1 MIARL
6 SGKLISKSINSL
18 IIDVGG
24 VGYEVNSPLST
35 FYAVPEE
42 GADTNL
48 LIYTHVKEDAIKLF
62 GFLTAIE
69 KNLFIKLISVSGVGP
84 KLALNILSGLEST
97 QLAQAIKESD
107 IARMN
112 AIPGVGKKTA
122 ERLIL
127 ELKDK
132 IASDTETG
140 GDQQTAAAQNHK
152 TTLFD
157 DALSALINLGYKKS
171 EVEKALDAI
180 IKNDNILSVESLLK
194 EALKL
199 MAK

>member
-6 SGKLISKSINSL
+6 SGKLISKSTDSL
-18 IIDVGG
+18 IIDIGG
-24 VGYEVNSPLST
+24 VGYEVSAPLST
-35 FYAVPEE
+35 FYALPEE
-42 GADTNL
+42 GADTTL
-48 LIYTHVKEDAIKLF
+48 LIYTHVKEDAFKLF
-62 GFLTAIE
+62 GFLSLME
-69 KNLFIKLISVSGVGP
+69 KKLFIKLITVSGVGP
-84 KLALNILSGLEST
+84 KLAMNILSGMESA
-97 QLAQAIKESD
+97 QLALAIKGGD

-132 IASDTETG
+132 IDSDILPA
-140 GDQQTAAAQNHK
+140 GDEQAAMQK
-152 TTLFD
+152 GRPTVLD
-157 DALSALINLGYKKS
+157 DALSALLNLGYKKPD
-171 EVEKALDAI
+171 VEKTLDSLLQ
-180 IKNDNILSVESLLK
+180 NDNSLSVESLLK

>member
-6 SGKLISKSINSL
+6 SGKLISKSTESL

-24 VGYEVNSPLST
+24 VGYEVNAPLST
-35 FYAVPEE
+35 FYALPEE
-42 GADTNL
+42 GADTSL
-48 LIYTHVKEDAIKLF
+48 LIYTHVKEDAFKLF
-62 GFLTAIE
+62 GFSSPME
-69 KNLFIKLISVSGVGP
+69 KKLFVKLISVSGVGP
-84 KLALNILSGLEST
+84 KLAMNILSGMESV
-97 QLAQAIKESD
+97 QLALAIKEGD

-132 IASDTETG
+132 IDSDILPA
-140 GDQQTAAAQNHK
+140 GDEKAAMQKEK
-152 TTLFD
+152 TTVLD
-157 DALSALINLGYKKS
+157 DALSALLNLGYKKPD
-171 EVEKALDAI
+171 VEKTLDRLM
-180 IKNDNILSVESLLK
+180 KGDNTLSVESLLK

>member
-6 SGKLISKSINSL
+6 SGKLISKSTDSL
-18 IIDVGG
+18 VIDVDG
-24 VGYEVNSPLST
+24 VGYEVNAPLST
-35 FYAVPEE
+35 FYALPEE
-42 GADTNL
+42 GADATL
-48 LIYTHVKEDAIKLF
+48 LIYTHVKEDAFKLF
-62 GFLTAIE
+62 GFLSLME
-69 KNLFIKLISVSGVGP
+69 KKLFIKLITVSGVGP
-84 KLALNILSGLEST
+84 KLAMNILSGMESVK
-97 QLAQAIKESD
+97 LALAIKEGD

-132 IASDTETG
+132 IDSDILSANGE
-140 GDQQTAAAQNHK
+140 QTVVQKEK
-152 TTLFD
+152 TSVLD
-157 DALSALINLGYKKS
+157 DALSALLNLGYRKPD
-171 EVEKALDAI
+171 VEKTLDSLMQS
-180 IKNDNILSVESLLK
+180 DSTLSVESLLK

>member
-6 SGKLISKSINSL
+6 SGKLVLKTTDSL

-24 VGYEVNSPLST
+24 VGYEVNAPLST

-42 GADTNL
+42 GTHVSL
-48 LIYTHVKEDAIKLF
+48 LIYTHVKEDAIRLF
-62 GFLTAIE
+62 GFLTSME
-69 KNLFIKLISVSGVGP
+69 KKLFIKLISVSGVGP
-84 KLALNILSGLEST
+84 KLAMNILSGMESS
-97 QLAQAIKESD
+97 QLAIAIKEGD
-107 IARMN
+107 IPRMN

-132 IASDTETG
+132 IDSDMLIDSTS
-140 GDQQTAAAQNHK
+140 QAMPQHKK
-152 TTLFD
+152 TTIFD
-157 DALSALINLGYKKS
+157 DALSALLNLGYRKPD
-171 EVEKALDAI
+171 VEKTLETL
-180 IKNDNILSVESLLK
+180 IKNDNSLGVESLLK

>member
-6 SGKLISKSINSL
+6 SGKLISKSADSL

-24 VGYEVNSPLST
+24 VGYEVNAPLST
-35 FYAVPEE
+35 FYALPEE
-42 GADTNL
+42 GADTSL
-48 LIYTHVKEDAIKLF
+48 LIYTHVKEDALKLF
-62 GFLTAIE
+62 GFLSPME
-69 KNLFIKLISVSGVGP
+69 KKLFIKLITVSGVGP
-84 KLALNILSGLEST
+84 KLAMNILSGVESV
-97 QLAQAIKESD
+97 QLAVAIKEGD

-132 IASDTETG
+132 IDSDILTDR
-140 GDQQTAAAQNHK
+140 DQQNIPTKEK
-152 TTLFD
+152 TTVLD
-157 DALSALINLGYKKS
+157 DALSALLNLGYRKPD
-171 EVEKALDAI
+171 VEKTLDSLI
-180 IKNDNILSVESLLK
+180 QGDDTLSVESLLK

>member
-6 SGKLISKSINSL
+6 SGKLISKSTDSL

-24 VGYEVNSPLST
+24 VGYEVNAPLSS
-35 FYAVPEE
+35 FYALPEE
-42 GADTNL
+42 GADTTL
-48 LIYTHVKEDAIKLF
+48 LIYTHVKEDAIRLF
-62 GFLTAIE
+62 GFLSPME
-69 KNLFIKLISVSGVGP
+69 KKLFIKLITVSGVGP
-84 KLALNILSGLEST
+84 KLAMNILSGMESL
-97 QLAQAIKESD
+97 QLALAIKEGD
-107 IARMN
+107 LARMN

-132 IASDTETG
+132 IDSDILPA
-140 GDQQTAAAQNHK
+140 GDEQTVLQKERPTVLN
-152 TTLFD
+152 
-157 DALSALINLGYKKS
+157 DALSALLNLGYRKLD
-171 EVEKALDAI
+171 VERTLDSLI
-180 IKNDNILSVESLLK
+180 QNDNTLSVESLLK

>member
-6 SGKLISKSINSL
+6 SGKLISKSTDSL

-24 VGYEVNSPLST
+24 VGYEVNAPLST
-35 FYAVPEE
+35 FYALPEE
-42 GADTNL
+42 GSDTSL
-48 LIYTHVKEDAIKLF
+48 LIYTHVKEDALKLF
-62 GFLTAIE
+62 GFLSPME
-69 KNLFIKLISVSGVGP
+69 KKLFIKLITVSGVGP
-84 KLALNILSGLEST
+84 KLAMNILSGMESV
-97 QLAQAIKESD
+97 QLAVAIKEGD

-132 IASDTETG
+132 IDSDILSDR
-140 GDQQTAAAQNHK
+140 DQQNIPTKEK
-152 TTLFD
+152 TTILD
-157 DALSALINLGYKKS
+157 DALSALLNLGYRKPD
-171 EVEKALDAI
+171 VEKTLDSLI
-180 IKNDNILSVESLLK
+180 QSDNTLSVESLLK

>member
-6 SGKLISKSINSL
+6 SGKLISKSTDSL
-18 IIDVGG
+18 IIDIGG
-24 VGYEVNSPLST
+24 VGYEVSAPLST
-35 FYAVPEE
+35 FYALPEE
-42 GADTNL
+42 GADTTL
-48 LIYTHVKEDAIKLF
+48 LIYTHVKEDAFKLF
-62 GFLTAIE
+62 GFLSLME
-69 KNLFIKLISVSGVGP
+69 KKLFIKLITVSGVGP
-84 KLALNILSGLEST
+84 KLAMNILSGMESA
-97 QLAQAIKESD
+97 QLALAIKDGD

-132 IASDTETG
+132 IDSDILPA
-140 GDQQTAAAQNHK
+140 GDEQAAMQK
-152 TTLFD
+152 ERPTVLD
-157 DALSALINLGYKKS
+157 DALSALLNLGYKKPD
-171 EVEKALDAI
+171 VEKTLDSLLQ
-180 IKNDNILSVESLLK
+180 NDNSLSVESLLK

>member
-6 SGKLISKSINSL
+6 SGKLVSKSADSL

-24 VGYEVNSPLST
+24 VGYEVSAPLST
-35 FYAVPEE
+35 FYALPEE
-42 GADTNL
+42 GSNATL

-62 GFLTAIE
+62 GFLSHME
-69 KNLFIKLISVSGVGP
+69 KKLFIKLISVSGVGP
-84 KLALNILSGLEST
+84 KLAMNILSGMDSQ
-97 QLAQAIKESD
+97 QLALAIKEGN

-132 IASDTETG
+132 IDADILPA
-140 GDQQTAAAQNHK
+140 GDEQRAYQK
-152 TTLFD
+152 EGPSILD
-157 DALSALINLGYKKS
+157 DALSALLNLGYKKPD
-171 EVEKALDAI
+171 VEKTLDSLM
-180 IKNDNILSVESLLK
+180 KSDSTLSVESLLK

>member
-1 MIARL
+1 
-6 SGKLISKSINSL
+6 KLVLKTTDSL

-24 VGYEVNSPLST
+24 VGYEVNAPLST

-42 GADTNL
+42 GADISL

-62 GFLTAIE
+62 GFLTDME
-69 KNLFIKLISVSGVGP
+69 KKLFIKLISVSGVGP
-84 KLALNILSGLEST
+84 KLAMNILSGMESS
-97 QLAQAIKESD
+97 QLAIAIKESD
-107 IARMN
+107 IPRMN

-132 IASDTETG
+132 IDSDILIDGASQAMPE
-140 GDQQTAAAQNHK
+140 QKK
-152 TTLFD
+152 TTVFD
-157 DALSALINLGYKKS
+157 DALSALLNLGYRKPD
-171 EVEKALDAI
+171 VEKTLDSLI
-180 IKNDNILSVESLLK
+180 QSDNTLSVESLLK

>member
-6 SGKLISKSINSL
+6 SGKLVLKTTDSL

-24 VGYEVNSPLST
+24 VGYEVNAPLST

-42 GADTNL
+42 GADISL

-62 GFLTAIE
+62 GFLTAME
-69 KNLFIKLISVSGVGP
+69 KKLFIKLISVSGVGP
-84 KLALNILSGLEST
+84 KLAMNILSGMESS
-97 QLAQAIKESD
+97 QLAIAIKESD
-107 IARMN
+107 TAKMN

-132 IASDTETG
+132 IDSDILTDSVSQTM
-140 GDQQTAAAQNHK
+140 QQYKK
-152 TTLFD
+152 TTIFD
-157 DALSALINLGYKKS
+157 DALSALLNLGYRKPD
-171 EVEKALDAI
+171 VEKTLDTL
-180 IKNDNILSVESLLK
+180 IKNDNSLSVEALLK